1 MTVWG
6 DPRDVRGVARASRP
20 CTLVPKGRRVLAEVL
35 LVPFSLP
42 IGSYMP
48 LLPFP
53 LLTFASSTILPGLFH
68 VLVLG
73 FGL

>member
-1 MTVWG
+1 MTVRG

-35 LVPFSLP
+35 LVPISLP

-48 LLPFP
+48 LLSL

>member
-1 MTVWG
+1 MTVRG

-35 LVPFSLP
+35 LVPISLP
-42 IGSYMP
+42 FEGVICPS
-48 LLPFP
+48 FP